1 MEWVRS
7 SAKARQTKSKARL
20 ARYEEML
27 DAPQKAELSH
37 SASIY
42 IPPGPRLGKQVV
54 EAKGVRKG
62 FGERTL
68 IDGLTFSL
76 PPGGIVGVV
85 GPNGAGKTT
94 AMSRVMAATAQVP
107 VAAESVAA
115 APAEISLLE
124 AVQEQNLGKVL
135 QLLQARL
142 CVPGCKA
149 THFAVLLTHAV
160 QPEVALGPWCA
171 SAPRTPPGAT

>member
-1 MEWVRS
+1 MRS

-27 DAPQKAELSH
+27 DAPQKEELSH

-94 AMSRVMAATAQVP
+94 LVRMLTGEQAAISPYLPISPHISPYLPISPHIVRMLAGEQ
-107 VAAESVAA
+107 AADEG
-115 APAEISLLE
+115 ELL
-124 AVQEQNLGKVL
+124 LD
-135 QLLQARL
+135 
-142 CVPGCKA
+142 
-149 THFAVLLTHAV
+149 
-160 QPEVALGPWCA
+160 
-171 SAPRTPPGAT
+171 S